1 MFETI
6 IDRDRLKQHLGA
18 AGWVI
23 VDCRFDLT
31 NKLAGR
37 VAYRAS
43 HIRGAVYADLEHD
56 LSGPPLIDH
65 GRHPLPS
72 PQALETLFERLGI
85 EDRTQVVAYD
95 AAGGSIAARLWWSL
109 RYMGHHKVAV
119 LDGGWQQW
127 IAMDF
132 PVTAGEESNAAG
144 GFHGAPQRHLLH
156 TIDELAGASLL
167 LDSRDPARYRG
178 DCEPIDRVAGH
189 IPGAINRCWKDNLDS
204 EGLFLSADE
213 LRLQFTTL
221 FKETPPQRVSVYCGS
236 GVTACH
242 NLLAIKHAGLEM
254 GRLYAGSW
262 SEWCADPSRPVAR
275 HSE

>member
-6 IDRDRLKQHLGA
+6 IDRDRLKQHLGT

-31 NKLAGR
+31 NKLAGQA
-37 VAYRAS
+37 AYRAS
-43 HIRGAVYADLEHD
+43 HIWSAVYADLEHE
-56 LSGPPLIDH
+56 LSGPNLIDR

-72 PQALETLFERLGI
+72 PQALEALFVRLGI

-95 AAGGSIAARLWWSL
+95 AAGGSIAARLWWLL
-109 RYMGHHKVAV
+109 RYMGHDKVAV
-119 LDGGWQQW
+119 LDGGWQRW
-127 IAMDF
+127 IAMDY
-132 PVTAGEESNAAG
+132 PVTAGEESNTAG
-144 GFHGAPQRHLLH
+144 CFHGAPQRHLFH
-156 TIDELAGASLL
+156 TIDELARASLL
-167 LDSRDPARYRG
+167 LDSRDSARYRG
-178 DCEPIDRVAGH
+178 DYEPIDRVAGH
-189 IPGAINRCWKDNLDS
+189 IPGAINRCWKNNLDA

-213 LRLQFTTL
+213 LHLQFTTL

-262 SEWCADPSRPVAR
+262 SEWCLDPSRPVAR